1 MLRNRSLPKFLS
13 ASFLAVIPAASALAA
28 TGSVPLPEPSALVL
42 LTLGVAGVA
51 IGRKFSTKR
60 PRD

>member
-1 MLRNRSLPKFLS
+1 MRFLPTFL
-13 ASFLAVIPAASALAA
+13 LAA
-28 TGSVPLPEPSALVL
+28 VATFASTVPAMAGTGSVPLPEPSALFL

-51 IGRKFSTKR
+51 IGRKFSSKR

>member
-1 MLRNRSLPKFLS
+1 MLRNCSLPKFLT
-13 ASFLAVIPAASALAA
+13 ASFLAMIPVTSAFAS
-28 TGSVPLPEPSALVL
+28 TGSVQLPEPSALVL